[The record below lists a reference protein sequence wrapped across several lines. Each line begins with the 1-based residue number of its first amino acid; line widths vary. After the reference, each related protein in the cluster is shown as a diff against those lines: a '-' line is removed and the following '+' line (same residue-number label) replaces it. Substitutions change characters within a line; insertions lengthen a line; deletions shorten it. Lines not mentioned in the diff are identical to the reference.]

1 MTRFPIVNW
10 WISRKMDHL
19 HLILAICGS
28 LACLLGVFGNFPV
41 LSVWGTRSLTVL
53 AVVHLVHYHLHCFWR
68 YLQDYQECDRL
79 PVQQMKQSNALL
91 MGVFLL
97 AFCVCLVI
105 GWHLPWKAAGSFL
118 GNLILTGIRWLVRLL
133 PHSENQL
140 VPEISQGAGSYG
152 MPDLPAS
159 AASPIALILERV
171 ISVILLA
178 AAILLSLRLFLRGLQ
193 KLVEYMGSVHFA
205 EDEMVFLKPE
215 SIRERQKGKEKKFF
229 WSRYFPRFDH
239 TREGRIRRMYWQCIQ
254 ERMNQRPN
262 GQVFQGRQKQ
272 TDQTQRSI
280 SPPMS
285 SMTPYQLEQ
294 AAGIWKSEGAAAPS
308 RFHHLYE
315 KARYSQEGC
324 SKEEEQQMKESSC
337 IFAKK
342 RL

>member
-1 MTRFPIVNW
+1 MTRFPMVNW
-10 WISRKMDHL
+10 WISRKMDQL

-28 LACLLGVFGNFPV
+28 LVCLLGVFGNFLA

-53 AVVHLVHYHLHCFWR
+53 AVIHLVHYHLHCFWR

-79 PVQQMKQSNALL
+79 PVQQMKQSNAFL

-105 GWHLPWKAAGSFL
+105 GWHLPWKAASSFL
-118 GNLILTGIRWLVRLL
+118 GSLILNGIRWLVRLF
-133 PHSENQL
+133 PHSENEL
-140 VPEISQGAGSYG
+140 VPEVSQGASSFG

-159 AASPIALILERV
+159 ATSPIALILERV
-171 ISVILLA
+171 LSVILLA
-178 AAILLSLRLFLRGLQ
+178 AAVLLFLRLFLRGLQ
-193 KLVEYMGSVHFA
+193 KLVESMGRVHFA

-215 SIRERQKGKEKKFF
+215 SIREKMKDKEKKFF
-229 WSRYFPRFDH
+229 WNRYFPRFDH

-254 ERMNQRPN
+254 ERMDQRSK
-262 GQVFQGRQKQ
+262 GQMPAGRQKKA
-272 TDQTQRSI
+272 DQTQRSI

-294 AAGIWKSEGAAAPS
+294 AAGLWNAEEPMAHS

-315 KARYSQEGC
+315 KARYSQKGC

-337 IFAKK
+337 IFAKN